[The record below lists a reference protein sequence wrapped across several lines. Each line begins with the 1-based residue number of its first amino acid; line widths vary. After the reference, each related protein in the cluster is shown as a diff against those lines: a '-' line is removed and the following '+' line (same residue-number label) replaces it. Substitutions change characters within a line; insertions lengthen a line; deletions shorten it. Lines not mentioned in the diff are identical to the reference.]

1 MATVDVR
8 QKRVNEISR
17 MSNLIGSFTEGG
29 VVTLDA
35 FFPERVVAKAIHV
48 GTAGNLVVETPY
60 TKDNVITTH
69 TVLNAE
75 VGYHWLIC
83 TRVLS
88 AGTTATNLTW
98 HTGE

>member
-8 QKRVNEISR
+8 QKRVNELSR
-17 MSNLIGSFTEGG
+17 MSDLQGSFTEGG
-29 VVTLDA
+29 AVVLNE

-48 GTAGNLVVETPY
+48 GTAGNLMVETPY
-60 TKDNVITTH
+60 TKDGVIQTH
-69 TVLNAE
+69 PVLNAE
-75 VGYHWLIC
+75 VGYHWLVC